1 VLVSGEANAMDS
13 ETAEEIKRHV
23 TQGLRELGTE
33 IRDVRQHSD
42 ALAEDLRTEIRD
54 VRQHS
59 DVIAEDLRTE
69 IQDVRQHSDVIAE
82 DLRTEIQDVKR
93 HSDVIA
99 ESLRGEI
106 RTVAEGVVGLR
117 EEFSLDFKR
126 VFEEFRD
133 VRALIRVSYGDLDRR
148 VQSLEKGNPS

>member
-1 VLVSGEANAMDS
+1 MDN

-23 TQGLRELGTE
+23 TEGLRE
-33 IRDVRQHSD
+33 
-42 ALAEDLRTEIRD
+42 
-54 VRQHS
+54 
-59 DVIAEDLRTE
+59 LRTE
-69 IQDVRQHSDVIAE
+69 IQEVRRHSDVLAE
-82 DLRTEIQDVKR
+82 GLRTELRTEIQDVKR

-117 EEFSLDFKR
+117 EEFSLEFKR
-126 VFEEFRD
+126 VYEEFGE

-148 VQSLEKGNPS
+148 VQSLEKGKPS

>member
-1 VLVSGEANAMDS
+1 VLGSGEANAMDS

-23 TQGLRELGTE
+23 TEGLQELG
-33 IRDVRQHSD
+33 
-42 ALAEDLRTEIRD
+42 TEIRD

-59 DVIAEDLRTE
+59 DVIAEE
-69 IQDVRQHSDVIAE
+69 
-82 DLRTEIQDVKR
+82 LRTEIQDVKR

-117 EEFSLDFKR
+117 EEFSLEFKR
-126 VFEEFRD
+126 VHEEFGE